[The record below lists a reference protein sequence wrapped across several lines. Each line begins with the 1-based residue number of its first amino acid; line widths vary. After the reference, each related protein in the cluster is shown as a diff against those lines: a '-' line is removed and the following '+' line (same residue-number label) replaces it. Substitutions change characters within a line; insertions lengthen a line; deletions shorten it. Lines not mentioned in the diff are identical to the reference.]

1 MPTTTNFSWT
11 TPADTDLVSQ
21 GAAAMR
27 TLGNGSDASF
37 VNLKGGSTGQAL
49 VKSSSTDLAFSW
61 EANGWYQLATS
72 SLTTSTTNL
81 SSLPTTYKDLRIV
94 INGYTQNTVQ
104 TTAFLRVGNGSASS
118 TGYNTTKN
126 PFSGTW
132 TGNTA
137 ATDLLGSGYS
147 VGTGTNTDFIVD
159 IYQYTE
165 SNLIKTFMSQVQN
178 SAGGQVCL
186 GQWTNT
192 AAINYVSF
200 VAGVTPTAGTI
211 TVYGRM

>member
-1 MPTTTNFSWT
+1 MPTTTNFGWT

-27 TLGNGSDASF
+27 TLGDGIDASF
-37 VNLKGGSTGQAL
+37 LDLKGGSTGQAL
-49 VKSSSTDLAFSW
+49 VKASSANLDYTW

-94 INGYTQNTVQ
+94 INGYSQNTVQ

-118 TGYNTTKN
+118 TGYTTTKN

-132 TGNTA
+132 TGSTTA
-137 ATDLLGSGYS
+137 SDVLGSGYS
-147 VGTGTNTDFIVD
+147 VGTSLGTDFVVD
-159 IYQYTE
+159 ILQYAE
-165 SNLIKTFMSQVQN
+165 SNLTKCFVSHVFNTN
-178 SAGGQVCL
+178 GGQVCL
-186 GQWTNT
+186 GQWTNNN
-192 AAINYVSF
+192 AINYVSF

-211 TVYGRM
+211 TVYGRV